1 MRVRLSISALRHYL
15 ECPLQGA
22 ARYALGMRED
32 EDGDDEYEDEEP
44 IERSGLDECDAAAR
58 YALARQRKGSPI
70 STIAMIE
77 IYHARILDGLSR
89 WVLLRRLFA
98 PRTSIQLDH
107 AITQAN
113 GLKIKNLDRWQRIA
127 IGGVEEFSDVDQTLD
142 PIVLDVDFLRAD
154 GRRVTSIELRG
165 LIGPVSPRLDRSFKL
180 VARDY
185 VKTADFLKAALEA
198 IVLAAAGSKMPAEF
212 VSVVLGAEEKKK
224 VSFERT
230 IAMPTR
236 DAARAWLTRLAT
248 DLLSGGNDYFLP
260 IEAVDAVRRNK
271 FSNIDLAIR
280 SVRDSKQP
288 ACRSDFGPVRK
299 EHARNFR
306 IPINEIEH
314 GLIVH
319 RFGPL
324 IAIFDHEQEPP

>member
-1 MRVRLSISALRHYL
+1 MVSSAEARTAPASTACKSAVARSALDTAILLRDTL
-15 ECPLQGA
+15 WRASGKSAGLRD
-22 ARYALGMRED
+22 RYD
-32 EDGDDEYEDEEP
+32 
-44 IERSGLDECDAAAR
+44 
-58 YALARQRKGSPI
+58 
-70 STIAMIE
+70 E
-77 IYHARILDGLSR
+77 IYRARILDGSLP
-89 WVLLRRLFA
+89 VGPFAAALRATDL
-98 PRTSIQLDH
+98 TQLDH
-107 AITQAN
+107 AITQAD
-113 GLKIKNLDRWQRIA
+113 GLKIKHLDRWQRIA
-127 IGGVEEFSDVDQTLD
+127 IGGVEEFSDVDQALD

-165 LIGPVSPRLDRSFKL
+165 LVGPVSPRLDRSFKL

-230 IAMPTR
+230 IAVPTQ
-236 DAARAWLTRLAT
+236 DAARTWLTWLAT

-280 SVRDSKQP
+280 SVRDSEP

-299 EHARNFR
+299 ERARNFR
-306 IPINEIEH
+306 IPINEIEQ